1 MSEDASQ
8 ITEERREVKGK
19 GEREIYAQLYAE
31 FQRKA
36 RRNKKI
42 FLKEQCKEVEENN
55 TMGRTRDLFK
65 KIRDYQ
71 GNISCKDGHN
81 NEQKW
86 YGPNRGR
93 RY

>member
-1 MSEDASQ
+1 M
-8 ITEERREVKGK
+8 KGK

-55 TMGRTRDLFK
+55 RMGKTEISSMKWEISRQHFMQGMGMMKDRSNKDLIRSRRD
-65 KIRDYQ
+65 
-71 GNISCKDGHN
+71 
-81 NEQKW
+81 
-86 YGPNRGR
+86 
-93 RY
+93 

>member
-1 MSEDASQ
+1 MQ
-8 ITEERREVKGK
+8 EELFYRQLREVKGE
-19 GEREIYAQLYAE
+19 GEKERYTQLNAE
-31 FQRKA
+31 FQSIAKRD
-36 RRNKKI
+36 KKD
-42 FLKEQCKEVEENN
+42 FLSEQCKEIEENN
-55 TMGRTRDLFK
+55 RMRKTRGLVK
-65 KIRDYQ
+65 KIGDYQ